1 MNFIYEAK
9 TEENIIRRG
18 SITADSE
25 RDAARIL
32 QLQGLFVTRLLPAWR
47 KNAQIS
53 LKKSHPKF
61 VVSFFR
67 QTAVML
73 KAGITLSGAMEA
85 LLRQKQTEK
94 EKEVISGMYRS
105 IRAGGTLASAM
116 KAYPAW
122 FPKSAAAVVHA
133 GEESGTLDRL
143 LAKIADVMGRQ
154 YDMKE
159 KRMTLLA
166 YPAILFLTSFFAAVF
181 LLTFVFPVF
190 VSFFE
195 EMHTALP
202 WPTRLVLGI
211 YGGLRDYGAFI
222 AAGLAVF
229 AAAAAM
235 KYRKK
240 RIRERVDFAMLRIP
254 VLGKLFLYQEL
265 SKIAGILAV
274 LIESGIVMNRALDIT
289 AETTDNAYIC
299 MASGRAARDIE
310 KGFTLSASLE
320 KAEIFPELFLNLIN
334 TGERTG
340 SLEEMLY
347 RLAAA
352 YEEESERLSGRM
364 HTLIEPFMVL
374 TAGGVIGTLIFA
386 IALPI
391 LDMMTSLSGS

>member
-47 KNAQIS
+47 KNARIS
-53 LKKSHPKF
+53 LKRSHPKF

-166 YPAILFLTSFFAAVF
+166 YPAILFPTSFFAAVF

-235 KYRKK
+235 KY
-240 RIRERVDFAMLRIP
+240 
-254 VLGKLFLYQEL
+254 
-265 SKIAGILAV
+265 
-274 LIESGIVMNRALDIT
+274 
-289 AETTDNAYIC
+289 
-299 MASGRAARDIE
+299 
-310 KGFTLSASLE
+310 
-320 KAEIFPELFLNLIN
+320 
-334 TGERTG
+334 
-340 SLEEMLY
+340 
-347 RLAAA
+347 
-352 YEEESERLSGRM
+352 
-364 HTLIEPFMVL
+364 
-374 TAGGVIGTLIFA
+374 
-386 IALPI
+386 
-391 LDMMTSLSGS
+391 

>member
-1 MNFIYEAK
+1 MN
-9 TEENIIRRG
+9 

-47 KNAQIS
+47 KNARIS

-133 GEESGTLDRL
+133 GEESGNLDRL

-159 KRMTLLA
+159 KRMK
-166 YPAILFLTSFFAAVF
+166 YAA
-181 LLTFVFPVF
+181 
-190 VSFFE
+190 
-195 EMHTALP
+195 
-202 WPTRLVLGI
+202 
-211 YGGLRDYGAFI
+211 D
-222 AAGLAVF
+222 
-229 AAAAAM
+229 
-235 KYRKK
+235 
-240 RIRERVDFAMLRIP
+240 
-254 VLGKLFLYQEL
+254 KLQ
-265 SKIAGILAV
+265 
-274 LIESGIVMNRALDIT
+274 N
-289 AETTDNAYIC
+289 
-299 MASGRAARDIE
+299 
-310 KGFTLSASLE
+310 
-320 KAEIFPELFLNLIN
+320 
-334 TGERTG
+334 
-340 SLEEMLY
+340 
-347 RLAAA
+347 
-352 YEEESERLSGRM
+352 
-364 HTLIEPFMVL
+364 
-374 TAGGVIGTLIFA
+374 
-386 IALPI
+386 
-391 LDMMTSLSGS
+391 TSLSIFDIASSIGFSNQGRFAKVFHDYYKLRPLEYRRNHSS

>member
-1 MNFIYEAK
+1 
-9 TEENIIRRG
+9 
-18 SITADSE
+18 
-25 RDAARIL
+25 
-32 QLQGLFVTRLLPAWR
+32 
-47 KNAQIS
+47 
-53 LKKSHPKF
+53 
-61 VVSFFR
+61 
-67 QTAVML
+67 
-73 KAGITLSGAMEA
+73 MEA

-166 YPAILFLTSFFAAVF
+166 YPAILFPTSFFAAVF

-320 KAEIFPELFLNLIN
+320 KAGIFPELFLNLIN